1 VKGEFSFMALRPIRL
16 LF

>member
-1 VKGEFSFMALRPIRL
+1 MALRPIRL